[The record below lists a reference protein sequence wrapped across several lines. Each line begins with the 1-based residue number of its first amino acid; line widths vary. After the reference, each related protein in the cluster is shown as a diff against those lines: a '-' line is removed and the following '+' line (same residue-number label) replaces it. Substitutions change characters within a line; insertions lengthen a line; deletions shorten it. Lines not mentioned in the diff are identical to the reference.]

1 MARLARLEIPNG
13 WYHVINRG
21 HQRKA
26 IFRDRRCYED
36 FGQRLGQFSERFG
49 VKIHSYVLM
58 PNHYHLLLELGP
70 DGGLSAA
77 MHWLNTG
84 YGIWFNRRYRRQGAL
99 FQGRY
104 KAILFDPDECL
115 LAIHYYIHLNPV
127 RVAVLK
133 AAKTEKGAPDKT
145 VLLER
150 REVLRDYE
158 WSSYRDYAG
167 LRRPVRWLTLETV
180 RERIGFSARSYR
192 RELDQRITHDQ
203 LGLDWAGELVA
214 GILMGS
220 GEVLGRWKRLLAKQ
234 AKGDLKGER
243 RRFGVVSWEE
253 IIAAVEKEWRQPWQE
268 LRRSRGNNVQAIAV
282 WFARHRAGM
291 TLEQVRAQLG
301 VGSYGAIAMQIGR
314 LQRQLPQ
321 NPQLRKQLRVMAR
334 RLNVQI
340 PELKRSRSQEFGMP
354 KPAAPRK

>member
-26 IFRDRRCYED
+26 IFRDRRCYQD
-36 FGQRLGQFSERFG
+36 FGERLGQFSERFG

-115 LAIHYYIHLNPV
+115 LAIPYYIHVNPL
-127 RVAVLK
+127 RGGNRK
-133 AAKTEKGAPDKT
+133 AIEAEEGALDKT
-145 VLLER
+145 LLLKR
-150 REVLRDYE
+150 RERLRDYE

-167 LRRPVRWLTLETV
+167 LRRPARWLTLERV
-180 RERIGFSARSYR
+180 REKADLSVAAYR
-192 RELDQRITHDQ
+192 RELDERITCDQ
-203 LGLDWAGELVA
+203 LGLDWKGKLAAGV
-214 GILMGS
+214 LMGN
-220 GEVLGRWKRLLAKQ
+220 GAVVARWKRLLAKQ
-234 AKGDLKGER
+234 SSRGSKSEGK
-243 RRFGVVSWEE
+243 RFGVVSWEE
-253 IIAAVEKEWRQPWQE
+253 IVAAIEKEWGQPWEE
-268 LRRSRGNNVQAIAV
+268 LRTSRGNNARASAI
-282 WFARHRAGM
+282 
-291 TLEQVRAQLG
+291 
-301 VGSYGAIAMQIGR
+301 
-314 LQRQLPQ
+314 
-321 NPQLRKQLRVMAR
+321 
-334 RLNVQI
+334 
-340 PELKRSRSQEFGMP
+340 
-354 KPAAPRK
+354 